1 MDSAPADAA
10 RPHDDGA
17 DLGDLMHVVFRRLRR
32 RWSAQLEPLGVTPHQ
47 VRALRGVAEGPGA
60 GSGPA
65 RGRARRR
72 GRSRTTTAG
81 CG

>member
-1 MDSAPADAA
+1 MDSASADAA

-47 VRALRGVAEGPGA
+47 
-60 GSGPA
+60 
-65 RGRARRR
+65 
-72 GRSRTTTAG
+72 
-81 CG
+81 